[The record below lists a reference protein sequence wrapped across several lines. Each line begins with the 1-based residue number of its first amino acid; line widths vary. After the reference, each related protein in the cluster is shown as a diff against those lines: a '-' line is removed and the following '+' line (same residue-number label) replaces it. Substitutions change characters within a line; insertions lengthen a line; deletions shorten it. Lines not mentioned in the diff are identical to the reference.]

1 MSRQTAVGSGEEA
14 DLLLRGPGIAHRHFG
29 LRLDEGIWRLQNL
42 GGTSLEVDGYVVVNE
57 AVLAPGS
64 EIRAGEVSLFFAP
77 ADRWEDSS
85 AAAGAASAP
94 SADAGAATGGHPG
107 YVLDVPTSSGGPS
120 AAVLI
125 VGGVLIV
132 AAVVFLLLRAG

>member
-1 MSRQTAVGSGEEA
+1 M
-14 DLLLRGPGIAHRHFG
+14 LLRDSGIAPRHFG
-29 LRLDEGIWRLQNL
+29 LRLDEGIWRVQNL
-42 GGTSLEVDGYVVVNE
+42 GGASLEVDGYGVAGE
-57 AVLAPGS
+57 AVIAPGS
-64 EIRAGEVSLFFAP
+64 EIRAGDVTFFFAP

-85 AAAGAASAP
+85 AAAGAASMP
-94 SADAGAATGGHPG
+94 ITDAGAAIGGYPG